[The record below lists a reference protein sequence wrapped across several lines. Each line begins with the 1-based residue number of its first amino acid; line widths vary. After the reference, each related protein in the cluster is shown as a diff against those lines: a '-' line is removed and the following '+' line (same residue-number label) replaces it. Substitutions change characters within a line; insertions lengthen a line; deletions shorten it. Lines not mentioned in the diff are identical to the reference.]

1 MYRFVSL
8 LIYLIVAVYI
18 CTFLLVYLFPLFDF
32 QFIKVEID
40 NEMLNI
46 SNGDSVLIYPKSF
59 DEIKQGDIIA
69 FSQTNK
75 DIDIKQVV
83 SKSDSTK
90 TVTVLVKEHKIKDLT
105 KVVLYKDVLGV
116 KVINLPKAQV
126 IINFLNNFIGKMF
139 VAIFAGIFLIL
150 RFGLGGRKKGL

>member
-18 CTFLLVYLFPLFDF
+18 CMFLIVYLLPLSDF
-32 QFIKVEID
+32 QFIEVKD
-40 NEMLNI
+40 ANESL
-46 SNGDSVLIYPKSF
+46 SLSAGDSLLIYPKGF
-59 DEIKQGDIIA
+59 DEITQGDTIA
-69 FSQTNK
+69 FTKTDK

-83 SKSDSTK
+83 SKSDSNK
-90 TVTVLVKEHKIKDLT
+90 TITVMIKEHKIKDLT

-116 KVINLPKAQV
+116 KVINLPKAQA

-139 VAIFAGIFLIL
+139 VAIFAGTFLIL